1 MRKTLTSL
9 LVLLWTSIAFAQLT
23 EPVKWTTHTE
33 KISETEYDLVF
44 KATIE
49 KGWHL
54 YSQYNPE
61 MASLPIEFDSDQKD
75 DLFTFEGKAKESPTE
90 TSFTKTW
97 GKDEIYFSH
106 TAMLKQRIKLKKE
119 GVKEVVVSVYGQSCK
134 ESCVQIEKT
143 FTFDLANASTDIE
156 PMPKVVAHSSD
167 KHQKID
173 AKTKETD
180 TGESEDNKSLWVIF
194 LFAMGGGF
202 LAILTPC
209 VFPLIPMTV
218 SFFMKKGDDKSQGIK
233 NGLVFG
239 ASIIAI
245 YVALGTF
252 ISGIFGSDALNEFS
266 TGAFFNILFFVILIV
281 FAASFLGAFE
291 LMLPSSWGTKIDAQ
305 VDKKGGYIGIF
316 FMALALAV
324 VSFSCT
330 MPVVGSALAASASVG
345 GIGPVIS
352 MFGFSFALALPFVL
366 FAMFPSWL
374 NSLPQS
380 GGWLNTVKVVL
391 GFLELAFAFKFLSNA
406 DLVYDLH
413 LFERETFLVIW
424 IAVAFTLTLYLFGL
438 ITLPHD
444 DENPNISLGRKLLGG
459 FTMLITLY
467 LIPGLWGAP
476 LKLISGFPPPLKY
489 AESPYGVSTDSFFAQ
504 ELLGRNILIGVLVVA
519 AIFGFLYLYK
529 ILLSKNG
536 KRMTVNRLFLGL
548 TVLSIAIYLAPGLW
562 GAPVKGLGFFTPKS
576 MELKTVKKS
585 HKEFPEHAH
594 LGPHDIVSFEDYDKG
609 MAYAKKVNKPVLLDF
624 TGKACVN
631 CRKMEDYVWGES
643 QVLEILDN
651 DVVLISLYVDSRK
664 KLPKEAQYVSEH
676 TGKKIRTVGNK
687 WSEMQTVKYK
697 NNTQPYYVLL
707 NQDETQLTSKA
718 YTYDADVA
726 KFHDWLN
733 EGVGNYK

>member
-1 MRKTLTSL
+1 MRKTLTSI
-9 LVLLWTSIAFAQLT
+9 LVLLWTSIAFAQIA
-23 EPVKWTTHTE
+23 EPVKWTSHAE
-33 KISETEYDLVF
+33 KISDTEYDLVF

-61 MASLPIEFDSDQKD
+61 LASLPIEFDSDQKD

-119 GVKEVVVSVYGQSCK
+119 DVKEVIVSVYGQACK
-134 ESCVQIEKT
+134 ESCVQLEKT

-156 PMPKVVAHSSD
+156 PMPKAVAHTSEKD
-167 KHQKID
+167 KKNKDTND
-173 AKTKETD
+173 A
-180 TGESEDNKSLWVIF
+180 GESEKDKSLWIIF
-194 LFAMGGGF
+194 FLAMGGGF

-218 SFFMKKGDDKSQGIK
+218 SFFMKKSDDKSQGIK

-252 ISGIFGSDALNEFS
+252 ISAIFGADAMNEFS
-266 TGAFFNILFFVILIV
+266 TGAFFNILFFVILVV

-330 MPVVGSALAASASVG
+330 MPVVGSALAASASAG

-352 MFGFSFALALPFVL
+352 MFGFSLALALPFVL

-374 NSLPQS
+374 NALPQS

-413 LFERETFLVIW
+413 LFEREAFLVIW
-424 IAVAFTLTLYLFGL
+424 IAIAFTLTLYLFGL

-444 DENPNISLGRKLLGG
+444 DENSDISLGRKLLGG
-459 FTMLITLY
+459 FTMLITVY

-489 AESPYGVSTDSFFAQ
+489 AESPYGVNTDSFFAQ
-504 ELLGRNILIGVLVVA
+504 ELLARNILIGILVVA

-529 ILLSKNG
+529 MLLSKNG

-562 GAPVKGLGFFTPKS
+562 GAPVKGLNFFTPAS
-576 MELKTVKKS
+576 MELKTVEKS
-585 HKEFPEHAH
+585 HKDLPEHAH
-594 LGPHDIVSFEDYDKG
+594 LGPHDIVSFEDYDTG
-609 MAYAKKVNKPVLLDF
+609 MAYAKKINKPVLIDF

-643 QVLEILDN
+643 KVLNVLDK
-651 DVVLISLYVDSRK
+651 DIVLISLYVDSRK
-664 KLPKEAQYVSEH
+664 KLPKEEQYVSEH

-697 NNTQPYYVLL
+697 NNTQPYYVIL
-707 NQDETQLTSKA
+707 NHDETQLTSKA
-718 YTYDADVA
+718 YTYDADVDN
-726 KFHDWLN
+726 FYNWLK
-733 EGVGNYK
+733 EGTSGEY